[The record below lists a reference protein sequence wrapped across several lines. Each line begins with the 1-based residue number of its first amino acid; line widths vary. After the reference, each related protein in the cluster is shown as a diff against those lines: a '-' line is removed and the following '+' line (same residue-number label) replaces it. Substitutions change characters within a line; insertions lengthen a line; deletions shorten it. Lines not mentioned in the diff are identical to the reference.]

1 MTFAVV
7 CAIDETDVKLLSSK
21 PAAILYA
28 LAIRSVPVL
37 HYSQVTTALI
47 PLAAFMLLYVWW
59 SISFSQTEAQ
69 YNLNWTHYDIFV
81 PAMLCFLPLKSDVI
95 Y

>member
-21 PAAILYA
+21 PAA
-28 LAIRSVPVL
+28 
-37 HYSQVTTALI
+37 
-47 PLAAFMLLYVWW
+47 
-59 SISFSQTEAQ
+59 SQTEAQ